1 MIFSCAYMPSPS
13 LLKCLF
19 KIFCS
24 FFIGLFVLLLSH
36 KNSFCTLDTH
46 PLLRL
51 YFAQLCNLSPSTHN
65 NDTNKDT
72 STVISPLPSASCL
85 PMQSQP
91 SGFCFL
97 LRDVDP

>member
-1 MIFSCAYMPSPS
+1 MIFSCAYMSSLS

-19 KIFCS
+19 KILCS

-36 KNSFCTLDTH
+36 KNSFYTLDTH

-51 YFAQLCNLSPSTHN
+51 YFAQLCKLSPSTHN
-65 NDTNKDT
+65 KDTNKDT
-72 STVISPLPSASCL
+72 STVISPLASASRR